1 MGMKEA
7 HAFWYNFLEKKM
19 SLSLGKEQV
28 LHDFSD
34 YVSSGKADFFQK
46 YGMDFVMGRRE
57 GSYLYDLDGEKRL
70 FNLHCNGGVFNLG
83 HRNNELM
90 ELLRE
95 SLDELDIG
103 NHHLMSRER
112 AKLARQLAELM
123 PGDLTYTVF
132 GVSGGEAIDLAIKV
146 SRGYTHRSK
155 VISAKGGYHGH
166 TGLALATGDEHF
178 RKPFGSQQPGFVQVP
193 FGNLKALADEANEET
208 AAVILE
214 TVQATFGM
222 VIPSSE
228 YLQGVRELC
237 EELGIVLIIDEVQTG
252 LGRTG
257 KLWAFEHFDIIPDIV
272 VLGKGLS
279 GGIYPIT
286 ATVLRKPLESVFH
299 DDPFIHISTFGGA
312 ELGCRV
318 ASRVLEISS
327 DSQFLDK
334 VNRLALLFREGVDTL
349 QGKHGK
355 FLKGLRQLGLMMGLE
370 LRDEISGPLLTK
382 TAYDNDLLMVY
393 AGNDTS
399 ISQFLPPLVMN
410 ESDVNYVLDQLD
422 KALGSAR
429 HIRPL
434 AKLKRGLGKLF
445 SGS

>member
-1 MGMKEA
+1 
-7 HAFWYNFLEKKM
+7 
-19 SLSLGKEQV
+19 
-28 LHDFSD
+28 
-34 YVSSGKADFFQK
+34 
-46 YGMDFVMGRRE
+46 
-57 GSYLYDLDGEKRL
+57 
-70 FNLHCNGGVFNLG
+70 
-83 HRNNELM
+83 M

-286 ATVLRKPLESVFH
+286 ATVLRRPLESVFH

-327 DSQFLDK
+327 DSHFLDK
-334 VNRLALLFREGVDTL
+334 VNRLALLFRDGVETL

>member
-1 MGMKEA
+1 M
-7 HAFWYNFLEKKM
+7 
-19 SLSLGKEQV
+19 
-28 LHDFSD
+28 
-34 YVSSGKADFFQK
+34 
-46 YGMDFVMGRRE
+46 
-57 GSYLYDLDGEKRL
+57 
-70 FNLHCNGGVFNLG
+70 
-83 HRNNELM
+83 
-90 ELLRE
+90 
-95 SLDELDIG
+95 
-103 NHHLMSRER
+103 
-112 AKLARQLAELM
+112 
-123 PGDLTYTVF
+123 
-132 GVSGGEAIDLAIKV
+132 
-146 SRGYTHRSK
+146 
-155 VISAKGGYHGH
+155 
-166 TGLALATGDEHF
+166 
-178 RKPFGSQQPGFVQVP
+178 
-193 FGNLKALADEANEET
+193 
-208 AAVILE
+208 
-214 TVQATFGM
+214 
-222 VIPSSE
+222 
-228 YLQGVRELC
+228 
-237 EELGIVLIIDEVQTG
+237 
-252 LGRTG
+252 
-257 KLWAFEHFDIIPDIV
+257 AFEHFDIIPDIV

-286 ATVLRKPLESVFH
+286 ATVLRRPLESVFH

-349 QGKHGK
+349 QRKHGK
-355 FLKGLRQLGLMMGLE
+355 FLKGVRQLGLMMGLE

-399 ISQFLPPLVMN
+399 ISQFLPPLVMD

>member
-1 MGMKEA
+1 
-7 HAFWYNFLEKKM
+7 
-19 SLSLGKEQV
+19 
-28 LHDFSD
+28 
-34 YVSSGKADFFQK
+34 
-46 YGMDFVMGRRE
+46 MGRRE

-83 HRNNELM
+83 HRSEELI

-214 TVQATFGM
+214 TVPATLGM

-237 EELGIVLIIDEVQTG
+237 EELGVVLIIDEVQTG

-286 ATVLRKPLESVFH
+286 ATVLRRPLESVFH

-349 QGKHGK
+349 QRKHGK
-355 FLKGLRQLGLMMGLE
+355 FLKGVRQLGLMMGLE

-399 ISQFLPPLVMN
+399 ISQFLPPLVMD